1 MQRRQKSMA
10 RRRENP
16 ASSDH
21 PIERTRPSKRPGRA
35 LDPGLYVVATPIGNL
50 GDVTLR
56 ALEVLRD
63 VNLIACED
71 TRVTAKLLNAHGI
84 TTKLFAYHDH
94 NAERVRP
101 ALIERLQRGEKL
113 ALVSDAGTPLV
124 SDPGYRLVR
133 ECAAL
138 GIPVIPLPGA
148 SSIMAAL
155 VAAGLPTDRFLFAGF
170 LPNKSAARRS
180 VLEEFATV
188 RATLLFLESPH
199 RLAASLADMKD
210 ALGLRDAAIAREL
223 TKLHEEIRRGTLSEL
238 ASHYASAPEPKGEIV
253 IVVGPPF
260 EQAPT
265 EDSLDDALAPA
276 LKKMTLRDA
285 VAKVAKDTGI
295 ARNKVYA
302 RALEL
307 ARHG

>member
-1 MQRRQKSMA
+1 MSQRRKS
-10 RRRENP
+10 P

-21 PIERTRPSKRPGRA
+21 PIERAGPSKRPGRA

-50 GDVTLR
+50 GDITLR

-63 VNLIACED
+63 VDLIACED

-84 TTKLFAYHDH
+84 TTRLTAYHDH

-133 ECAAL
+133 ECASL
-138 GIPVIPLPGA
+138 GIGVIPLPGA
-148 SSIMAAL
+148 SSVMAAL
-155 VAAGLPTDRFLFAGF
+155 VAAGLPTDRFLFVGF
-170 LPNKSAARRS
+170 LPHKTAARRS
-180 VLEEFATV
+180 ALEELVTV
-188 RATLLFLESPH
+188 HATLLFLESPH
-199 RLAASLADMKD
+199 RLAASLADMEQV
-210 ALGLRDAAIAREL
+210 LGARDAAIAREL
-223 TKLHEEIRRGTLSEL
+223 TKLHEEIRRATLSDL
-238 ASHYASAPEPKGEIV
+238 AAHYASAPEPKGEIV
-253 IVVGPPF
+253 IVVGPPH

-265 EDSLDDALAPA
+265 EVSLDDALAPA
-276 LKKMTLRDA
+276 LKEMSLRDA

-295 ARNKVYA
+295 ARGKVYA

-307 ARHG
+307 TRHG